1 MAGLTH
7 GVNSRWFSTALDL
20 FLFSYFFIRRFSTE
34 LRLKITGDRFP
45 RSKKAIVAGLTIAEL
60 GKNSLLPA
68 QDLFL
73 FNYSHPFLMSDNF
86 VD

>member
-1 MAGLTH
+1 VAGLTH

-20 FLFSYFFIRRFSTE
+20 FLFSYFFICRFSTE
-34 LRLKITGDRFP
+34 LCLKIASDRFL
-45 RSKKAIVAGLTIAEL
+45 STKKAIVAVTIAEL

-73 FNYSHPFLMSDNF
+73 FNYSHPFLMSNNF

>member
-1 MAGLTH
+1 MTH

-20 FLFSYFFIRRFSTE
+20 FLFSYFFICRFSTE
-34 LRLKITGDRFP
+34 LCLKITGDRFP
-45 RSKKAIVAGLTIAEL
+45 RSKKAIVATSEM

-73 FNYSHPFLMSDNF
+73 FNYSHPFLMSNNF